1 MLEYLHH
8 DHDSLIVSIMV
19 WDGFRWLLLTQFR
32 DRRQSDDNDDDTS
45 DDDVKGDDSEH
56 VWHV

>member
-45 DDDVKGDDSEH
+45 DDDDTGDDSEH
-56 VWHV
+56 V